1 MNYTELLIKREQE
14 MGRPVRVG
22 LAGAGQMGSGLAAQ
36 IGKIPGME
44 LVACADIDKNRAENA
59 LGLAGIEKIKHG
71 KEAIKSIEN
80 GQGGVVENAS
90 HLAELPIDVVFE
102 ATGVP
107 WVGAEVADACIE
119 AQKHILMLNVET
131 DVTIGMYLAKKAKD
145 KGIVYSVANG
155 DEPVA
160 CKELYDFSV
169 DLGFEIVCVGKGKN
183 NPLDQ
188 TANPESC
195 LEKAT
200 KKKMNPKMLASFEDG
215 SKTMIEM
222 TALANAIDLPPDKVG
237 MNGPVSEVKD
247 LNRILIPKEDGGVL
261 TDSGRVDYAFGPAPG
276 VFSIVKS
283 ENPTVIEEME
293 YLSMGEGPY
302 YTLYRPY
309 HLASIEAP
317 RSVGMAIINN
327 EPGLQPKTWI
337 AEVIGHAKKN
347 LKKGEK
353 IDGIGGFTT
362 YGVTYP
368 TTEST
373 NLVPLGLLEGATV
386 INEVSQGETVTYDSI
401 ELPENLINNLRK
413 LQEDT

>member
-1 MNYTELLIKREQE
+1 MNFTEELIKREKE
-14 MGRPVRVG
+14 LGRPVRVG

-44 LVACADIDKNRAENA
+44 LVACADIDLARAENA
-59 LGLAGIEKIKHG
+59 LRLAGIEKIGHNKD
-71 KEAIKSIEN
+71 ASTYIES
-80 GQGGVVENAS
+80 GQGGVVDNAKA
-90 HLAELPIDVVFE
+90 LAELPVDIVYE

-107 WVGAEVADACIE
+107 WVGAEVADACIDAE
-119 AQKHILMLNVET
+119 KHILMLNVET
-131 DVTIGMYLAKKAKD
+131 DVTIGKYLANKAND
-145 KGIVYSVANG
+145 NGVIYSVANG

-188 TANPESC
+188 TANPDTC

-222 TALANAIDLPPDKVG
+222 AALANAIGLPPDKVG
-237 MNGPVSEVKD
+237 MNGPISEVKD
-247 LNRILIPKEDGGVL
+247 LNKTLIPIEDGGVL
-261 TDSGRVDYAFGPAPG
+261 NGIGRVDYAFGPAPG

-283 ENPTVIEEME
+283 DNPTVIDEMA
-293 YLSMGEGPY
+293 YLSMGQGPY
-302 YTLYRPY
+302 YTFYRPY

-327 EPGLQPKTWI
+327 EPGLQPTTWI
-337 AEVIGHAKKN
+337 AEVIGHAKKD
-347 LKKGEK
+347 LSVGDK
-353 IDGIGGFTT
+353 IDGIGGYCS

-368 TTEST
+368 VEDSKEF
-373 NLVPLGLLEGATV
+373 VPLGLLEGAIVTKN
-386 INEVSQGETVTYDSI
+386 IKKGEPIAKTAVQ
-401 ELPENLINNLRK
+401 LPDNLINSLRK
-413 LQEDT
+413 LQGN

>member
-1 MNYTELLIKREQE
+1 MNYTEELIKREKE
-14 MGRPVRVG
+14 LGRPVRVG

-44 LVACADIDKNRAENA
+44 LVACADIDLARAENA
-59 LGLAGIEKIKHG
+59 LKLAGIDKIGHNSD
-71 KEAIKSIEN
+71 ASASIES
-80 GQGGVVENAS
+80 GQGGVVDNAKA
-90 HLAELPIDVVFE
+90 LAELPIDIVYE

-107 WVGAEVADACIE
+107 WVGAEVADACID
-119 AQKHILMLNVET
+119 ASKHILMLNVET
-131 DVTIGMYLAKKAKD
+131 DVTIGQYLANKANKN
-145 KGIVYSVANG
+145 GVIYSVANG

-188 TANPESC
+188 TANPDTC

-222 TALANAIDLPPDKVG
+222 AALANAIGLPPDRVG

-247 LNRILIPKEDGGVL
+247 LNKTLIPSEDGGVL
-261 TDSGRVDYAFGPAPG
+261 SGIGRVDYAFGPAPG

-283 ENPTVIEEME
+283 DNQTVIDEME
-293 YLSMGEGPY
+293 YLSMGAGPY
-302 YTLYRPY
+302 YTFYRPY

-317 RSVGMAIINN
+317 RSVGMAIINK
-327 EPGLQPKTWI
+327 EPGLQPTTWI
-337 AEVIGHAKKN
+337 AEVIGHAKKD
-347 LKKGEK
+347 LAKGAK
-353 IDGIGGFTT
+353 IDGIGGYAS

-368 TTEST
+368 VEQSKEF
-373 NLVPLGLLEGATV
+373 VPLGLLEGA
-386 INEVSQGETVTYDSI
+386 EVLEDIKAGDPISKSAVQ
-401 ELPENLINNLRK
+401 LPDNLINNLRT
-413 LQEDT
+413 LQGN

>member
-1 MNYTELLIKREQE
+1 MNYTEELIKREKE
-14 MGRPVRVG
+14 LGRPVRVG

-44 LVACADIDKNRAENA
+44 LVACADIDLARAENA
-59 LGLAGIEKIKHG
+59 LKLAGIDKIGHNSD
-71 KEAIKSIEN
+71 ASASIEN
-80 GQGGVVENAS
+80 GQGGVVDNAKA
-90 HLAELPIDVVFE
+90 LAELPIDIVYE

-107 WVGAEVADACIE
+107 WVGAEVADACID
-119 AQKHILMLNVET
+119 ASKHILMLNVET
-131 DVTIGMYLAKKAKD
+131 DVTIGQYLANKANKY
-145 KGIVYSVANG
+145 GVIYSVANG

-188 TANPESC
+188 TANPDTC

-222 TALANAIDLPPDKVG
+222 AALANAIGLPPDRVG

-247 LNRILIPKEDGGVL
+247 LNKTLIPSEDGGVL
-261 TDSGRVDYAFGPAPG
+261 SGIGRVDYAFGPAPG

-283 ENPTVIEEME
+283 DNQTVIDEME
-293 YLSMGEGPY
+293 YLSMGAGPY
-302 YTLYRPY
+302 YTFYRPY

-317 RSVGMAIINN
+317 RSVGMAIINK
-327 EPGLQPKTWI
+327 EPGLQPTTWI
-337 AEVIGHAKKN
+337 AEVIGHAKKD
-347 LKKGEK
+347 LAKGDK
-353 IDGIGGFTT
+353 IDGIGGYAS

-368 TTEST
+368 VEQSKEF
-373 NLVPLGLLEGATV
+373 VPLGLLESA
-386 INEVSQGETVTYDSI
+386 EVLEDIKAGDPISKSAVQ
-401 ELPENLINNLRK
+401 LPDNLINNLRT
-413 LQEDT
+413 LQGN

>member
-1 MNYTELLIKREQE
+1 MNYTEELIKREKE
-14 MGRPVRVG
+14 LGRPVRVG

-44 LVACADIDKNRAENA
+44 LVACADIDLARAENA
-59 LGLAGIEKIKHG
+59 LMLAGIDKIGHNSD
-71 KEAIKSIEN
+71 ASASIEN
-80 GQGGVVENAS
+80 GQGGVVDNAKA
-90 HLAELPIDVVFE
+90 LAELPIDIVYE

-107 WVGAEVADACIE
+107 WVGAEVADACID
-119 AQKHILMLNVET
+119 ASKHILMLNVET
-131 DVTIGMYLAKKAKD
+131 DVTIGQYLANKANKN
-145 KGIVYSVANG
+145 GVIYSVANG

-188 TANPESC
+188 TANPDTC

-222 TALANAIDLPPDKVG
+222 AALANAIGLPPDRVG

-247 LNRILIPKEDGGVL
+247 LNKTLIPSEDGGVL
-261 TDSGRVDYAFGPAPG
+261 SGIGRVDYAFGPAPG

-283 ENPTVIEEME
+283 DNQTVIDEME
-293 YLSMGEGPY
+293 YLSMGAGPY
-302 YTLYRPY
+302 YTFYRPY

-317 RSVGMAIINN
+317 RSVGMAIINK
-327 EPGLQPKTWI
+327 EPGLQPTTWI
-337 AEVIGHAKKN
+337 AEVIGHAKKD
-347 LKKGEK
+347 LVKGDK
-353 IDGIGGFTT
+353 IDGIGGYAS

-368 TTEST
+368 VEQSKEF
-373 NLVPLGLLEGATV
+373 VPLGLLEGA
-386 INEVSQGETVTYDSI
+386 EVLEDIKAGDPISKSAVQ
-401 ELPENLINNLRK
+401 LPDNLINNLRT
-413 LQEDT
+413 LQGN

>member
-1 MNYTELLIKREQE
+1 MNYTEELIKREKE
-14 MGRPVRVG
+14 LGRPVRVG

-44 LVACADIDKNRAENA
+44 LVACADIDLARAENA
-59 LGLAGIEKIKHG
+59 LKLAGIDKIGHNSD
-71 KEAIKSIEN
+71 ASASIEN
-80 GQGGVVENAS
+80 GQGGVVDNAKA
-90 HLAELPIDVVFE
+90 LAELSIDIVYE

-107 WVGAEVADACIE
+107 WVGAEVADACID
-119 AQKHILMLNVET
+119 ASKHILMLNVET
-131 DVTIGMYLAKKAKD
+131 DVTIGQYLANKANKN
-145 KGIVYSVANG
+145 GVIYSVANG

-188 TANPESC
+188 TANPDTC

-222 TALANAIDLPPDKVG
+222 AALANAIGLPPDRVG

-247 LNRILIPKEDGGVL
+247 LNKTLIPSEDGGVL
-261 TDSGRVDYAFGPAPG
+261 SGIGRVDYAFGPAPG

-283 ENPTVIEEME
+283 DNQTVIDEME
-293 YLSMGEGPY
+293 YLSMGAGPY
-302 YTLYRPY
+302 YTFYRPY

-317 RSVGMAIINN
+317 RSVGMAIINK
-327 EPGLQPKTWI
+327 EPGLQPTTWI
-337 AEVIGHAKKN
+337 AEVIGHAKKD
-347 LKKGEK
+347 LAKGDK
-353 IDGIGGFTT
+353 IDGIGGYAS

-368 TTEST
+368 VEQSKEF
-373 NLVPLGLLEGATV
+373 VPLGLLEGA
-386 INEVSQGETVTYDSI
+386 EVLEDIKAGDPISKSAVQ
-401 ELPENLINNLRK
+401 LPDNLINNLRT
-413 LQEDT
+413 LQGN

>member
-1 MNYTELLIKREQE
+1 MNYTEELVKREKE
-14 MGRPVRVG
+14 LGRPVRVG

-44 LVACADIDKNRAENA
+44 LVACADIDLARAENA
-59 LGLAGIEKIKHG
+59 LKLAGIDKIGHNSD
-71 KEAIKSIEN
+71 ASASIEN
-80 GQGGVVENAS
+80 GQGGVVDNAKA
-90 HLAELPIDVVFE
+90 LAELPIDIVYE

-107 WVGAEVADACIE
+107 WVGAEVADACID
-119 AQKHILMLNVET
+119 ANKHILMLNVET
-131 DVTIGMYLAKKAKD
+131 DVTIGQYLANKANKND
-145 KGIVYSVANG
+145 VIYSVANG

-188 TANPESC
+188 TANPDTC

-222 TALANAIDLPPDKVG
+222 AALANAIGLPPDRVG

-247 LNRILIPKEDGGVL
+247 LNKTLIPSEDGGVL
-261 TDSGRVDYAFGPAPG
+261 SGIGRVDYAFGPAPG

-283 ENPTVIEEME
+283 DNQTVIDEME
-293 YLSMGEGPY
+293 YLSMGAGPY
-302 YTLYRPY
+302 YTFYRPY

-317 RSVGMAIINN
+317 RSVGMAIINK
-327 EPGLQPKTWI
+327 EPGLQPTTWI
-337 AEVIGHAKKN
+337 AEVIGHAKKD
-347 LKKGEK
+347 LAKGDK
-353 IDGIGGFTT
+353 IDGIGGYAS

-368 TTEST
+368 VEQSKEF
-373 NLVPLGLLEGATV
+373 VPLGLLEGAEV
-386 INEVSQGETVTYDSI
+386 LEDINAGDPISKSAVQ
-401 ELPENLINNLRK
+401 LPDNLINNLRT
-413 LQEDT
+413 LQGN

>member
-1 MNYTELLIKREQE
+1 MNYTEELIKREKE
-14 MGRPVRVG
+14 LGRPVRVG

-44 LVACADIDKNRAENA
+44 LVACADIDLARAENA
-59 LGLAGIEKIKHG
+59 LKLAGIDKIGHNSD
-71 KEAIKSIEN
+71 ASASIEN
-80 GQGGVVENAS
+80 GQGGVIDNAKA
-90 HLAELPIDVVFE
+90 LAELPIDIVYE

-107 WVGAEVADACIE
+107 WVGAEVADACID
-119 AQKHILMLNVET
+119 ASKHILMLNVET
-131 DVTIGMYLAKKAKD
+131 DVTIGQYLANKANKN
-145 KGIVYSVANG
+145 GVIYSVANG

-188 TANPESC
+188 TANPDTC

-222 TALANAIDLPPDKVG
+222 AALANAIGLPPDRVG

-247 LNRILIPKEDGGVL
+247 LNKTLIPSEDGGVL
-261 TDSGRVDYAFGPAPG
+261 SGIGRVDYAFGPAPG

-283 ENPTVIEEME
+283 DNQTVIDEME
-293 YLSMGEGPY
+293 YLSMGAGPY
-302 YTLYRPY
+302 YTFYRPY

-317 RSVGMAIINN
+317 RSVGMAIINK
-327 EPGLQPKTWI
+327 EPGLQPTTWI
-337 AEVIGHAKKN
+337 AEVIGHAKKD
-347 LKKGEK
+347 LAKGDK
-353 IDGIGGFTT
+353 IDGIGGYAS

-368 TTEST
+368 VEQSKEF
-373 NLVPLGLLEGATV
+373 VPLGLLEGA
-386 INEVSQGETVTYDSI
+386 EVLEDIKAGDPISKSAVQ
-401 ELPENLINNLRK
+401 LPDNLINNLRT
-413 LQEDT
+413 LQGN

>member
-1 MNYTELLIKREQE
+1 MNYTEELIKREKE
-14 MGRPVRVG
+14 LGRPVRVG

-44 LVACADIDKNRAENA
+44 LVACADIDLARAENA
-59 LGLAGIEKIKHG
+59 LKLAGIDKIGHNSD
-71 KEAIKSIEN
+71 ASASIEN
-80 GQGGVVENAS
+80 GQGGVVDNAKA
-90 HLAELPIDVVFE
+90 LAELPIDIVYE

-107 WVGAEVADACIE
+107 WVGAEVADACID
-119 AQKHILMLNVET
+119 ANKHILMLNVET
-131 DVTIGMYLAKKAKD
+131 DVTIGQYLANKANKN
-145 KGIVYSVANG
+145 GVIYSVANG

-188 TANPESC
+188 TANPDTC

-222 TALANAIDLPPDKVG
+222 AALANAIGLPPDRVG

-247 LNRILIPKEDGGVL
+247 LNKTLIPSEDGGVL
-261 TDSGRVDYAFGPAPG
+261 SGIGRVDYAFGPAPG

-283 ENPTVIEEME
+283 DNQTVIDEME
-293 YLSMGEGPY
+293 YLSMGSGPY
-302 YTLYRPY
+302 YTFYRPY

-317 RSVGMAIINN
+317 RSVGMAIINK
-327 EPGLQPKTWI
+327 EPGLQPTTWI
-337 AEVIGHAKKN
+337 AEVIGHAKKD
-347 LKKGEK
+347 LAKGDK
-353 IDGIGGFTT
+353 IDGIGGYAS

-368 TTEST
+368 VEQSKEF
-373 NLVPLGLLEGATV
+373 VPLGLLEGA
-386 INEVSQGETVTYDSI
+386 EVLEDIKAGDPISKSAVQ
-401 ELPENLINNLRK
+401 LPDNLINNLRT
-413 LQEDT
+413 LQGN

>member
-1 MNYTELLIKREQE
+1 MNYTEELIKREKE
-14 MGRPVRVG
+14 LGRPVRVG

-44 LVACADIDKNRAENA
+44 LVACADIDLARAENA
-59 LGLAGIEKIKHG
+59 LKLAGIDKIGHNSD
-71 KEAIKSIEN
+71 ASASIEN
-80 GQGGVVENAS
+80 GQGGVVDNAKA
-90 HLAELPIDVVFE
+90 LAELPIDIVYE

-107 WVGAEVADACIE
+107 WVGAEVADACID
-119 AQKHILMLNVET
+119 ASKHILMLNVET
-131 DVTIGMYLAKKAKD
+131 DVTIGQYLANKANKN
-145 KGIVYSVANG
+145 GVIYSVANG

-188 TANPESC
+188 TANPDTC

-222 TALANAIDLPPDKVG
+222 AALANAIGLPPDRVG

-247 LNRILIPKEDGGVL
+247 LNKTLIPSEDGGVL
-261 TDSGRVDYAFGPAPG
+261 SGIGRVDYAFGPAPG

-283 ENPTVIEEME
+283 DNQTVIDEME
-293 YLSMGEGPY
+293 YLSMGAGPY
-302 YTLYRPY
+302 YTFYRPY

-317 RSVGMAIINN
+317 RSVGMAVINKD
-327 EPGLQPKTWI
+327 PGLQPTTWI
-337 AEVIGHAKKN
+337 AEVIGHAKKD
-347 LKKGEK
+347 LAKGDK
-353 IDGIGGFTT
+353 IDGIGGYAS

-368 TTEST
+368 VEQSKEF
-373 NLVPLGLLEGATV
+373 VPLGLLEGA
-386 INEVSQGETVTYDSI
+386 EVLEDIKAGDPISKSAVSI
-401 ELPENLINNLRK
+401 AR
-413 LQEDT
+413 

>member
-1 MNYTELLIKREQE
+1 MNYTEELIKREKE
-14 MGRPVRVG
+14 LGRPVRVG

-44 LVACADIDKNRAENA
+44 LVACADIDLARAENA
-59 LGLAGIEKIKHG
+59 LKLAGIDKIGHNSDASG
-71 KEAIKSIEN
+71 SIEN
-80 GQGGVVENAS
+80 GQGGVVDNAKA
-90 HLAELPIDVVFE
+90 LAELPIDIVYE

-107 WVGAEVADACIE
+107 WVGAEVADACID
-119 AQKHILMLNVET
+119 ASKHILMLNVET
-131 DVTIGMYLAKKAKD
+131 DVTIGQYLANKANKN
-145 KGIVYSVANG
+145 GVIYSVANG

-188 TANPESC
+188 TANPDTC

-222 TALANAIDLPPDKVG
+222 AALANAIGLPPDRVG

-247 LNRILIPKEDGGVL
+247 LNKTLIPSEDGGVL
-261 TDSGRVDYAFGPAPG
+261 SGIGRVDYAFGPAPG

-283 ENPTVIEEME
+283 DNQTVIDEME
-293 YLSMGEGPY
+293 YLSMGAGPY
-302 YTLYRPY
+302 YTFYRPY

-317 RSVGMAIINN
+317 RSVGMAIINK
-327 EPGLQPKTWI
+327 EPGLQPTTWI
-337 AEVIGHAKKN
+337 AEVIGHAKKD
-347 LKKGEK
+347 LAKGDK
-353 IDGIGGFTT
+353 IDGIGGYAS

-368 TTEST
+368 VEQSKEF
-373 NLVPLGLLEGATV
+373 VPLGLLEGA
-386 INEVSQGETVTYDSI
+386 EVLEDIKAGDPISKSAVQ
-401 ELPENLINNLRK
+401 LPDNLINNLRT
-413 LQEDT
+413 LQGN

>member
-1 MNYTELLIKREQE
+1 MNYTEELIKREKE
-14 MGRPVRVG
+14 LGRPVRVG

-44 LVACADIDKNRAENA
+44 LVACADIDLARAENA
-59 LGLAGIEKIKHG
+59 LKLAGIEKIGHNSD
-71 KEAIKSIEN
+71 ASASIEN
-80 GQGGVVENAS
+80 GQGGVVDNAKA
-90 HLAELPIDVVFE
+90 LAELPIDIVYE

-107 WVGAEVADACIE
+107 WVGAEVADACID
-119 AQKHILMLNVET
+119 ASKHILMLNVET
-131 DVTIGMYLAKKAKD
+131 DVTIGQYLANKANKN
-145 KGIVYSVANG
+145 GVIYSVANG

-188 TANPESC
+188 TANPDTC

-222 TALANAIDLPPDKVG
+222 AALANAIGLPPDRVG

-247 LNRILIPKEDGGVL
+247 LNKTLIPSEDGGVL
-261 TDSGRVDYAFGPAPG
+261 SGIGRVDYAFGPAPG

-283 ENPTVIEEME
+283 DNQTVIDEME
-293 YLSMGEGPY
+293 YLSMGAGPY
-302 YTLYRPY
+302 YTFYRPY

-317 RSVGMAIINN
+317 RSVGMAIINK
-327 EPGLQPKTWI
+327 EPGLQPTTWI
-337 AEVIGHAKKN
+337 AEVIGHAKKD
-347 LKKGEK
+347 LAKGDK
-353 IDGIGGFTT
+353 IDGIGGYAS

-368 TTEST
+368 VEQSKEF
-373 NLVPLGLLEGATV
+373 VPLGLLEGA
-386 INEVSQGETVTYDSI
+386 EVLEDIKAGDPISKSAVQ
-401 ELPENLINNLRK
+401 LPDNLINNLRT
-413 LQEDT
+413 LQGN

>member
-1 MNYTELLIKREQE
+1 MNYTEELIKREKE
-14 MGRPVRVG
+14 LGRPVRVG

-44 LVACADIDKNRAENA
+44 LVACADIDLARAENA
-59 LGLAGIEKIKHG
+59 LKLAGINKIGHNSD
-71 KEAIKSIEN
+71 ASASIEN
-80 GQGGVVENAS
+80 GQGGVVDNAKA
-90 HLAELPIDVVFE
+90 LAELPIDIVYE

-107 WVGAEVADACIE
+107 WVGAEVADACID
-119 AQKHILMLNVET
+119 ASKHILMLNVET
-131 DVTIGMYLAKKAKD
+131 DVTIGKYLANKANKN
-145 KGIVYSVANG
+145 GVIYSVANG

-188 TANPESC
+188 TANPDTC

-222 TALANAIDLPPDKVG
+222 AALANAIGLPPDRVG

-247 LNRILIPKEDGGVL
+247 LNKTLIPSEDGGVL
-261 TDSGRVDYAFGPAPG
+261 SGIGRVDYAFGPAPG

-283 ENPTVIEEME
+283 DNQTVIDEME
-293 YLSMGEGPY
+293 YLSMGSGPY
-302 YTLYRPY
+302 YTFYRPY

-317 RSVGMAIINN
+317 RSVGMAIINK
-327 EPGLQPKTWI
+327 EPGLQPTTWI
-337 AEVIGHAKKN
+337 AEVIGHAKKD
-347 LKKGEK
+347 LVKGDK
-353 IDGIGGFTT
+353 IDGIGGYAS

-368 TTEST
+368 VEQSKEF
-373 NLVPLGLLEGATV
+373 VPLGLLEGA
-386 INEVSQGETVTYDSI
+386 EVLEDIKAGDPISKSAVQ
-401 ELPENLINNLRK
+401 LPDNLINNLRT
-413 LQEDT
+413 LQGN

>member
-1 MNYTELLIKREQE
+1 MNYTEELIKREKE
-14 MGRPVRVG
+14 LGRPVRVG

-44 LVACADIDKNRAENA
+44 LVACADIDLARAENA
-59 LGLAGIEKIKHG
+59 LKLAGIDKIGHNS
-71 KEAIKSIEN
+71 EASYSIEN
-80 GQGGVVENAS
+80 GQGGVVDNAKA
-90 HLAELPIDVVFE
+90 LAELPVDIVFE

-107 WVGAEVADACIE
+107 WVGAEVADACID
-119 AQKHILMLNVET
+119 ASKHILMLNVET
-131 DVTIGMYLAKKAKD
+131 DVTIGQYLANKANKN
-145 KGIVYSVANG
+145 GVIYSVANG

-188 TANPESC
+188 TANPDTC

-222 TALANAIDLPPDKVG
+222 AALANAIGLPPDRVG

-247 LNRILIPKEDGGVL
+247 LNKTLIPSEDGGVL
-261 TDSGRVDYAFGPAPG
+261 SGIGRVDYAFGPAPG

-283 ENPTVIEEME
+283 DNQTVIDEME
-293 YLSMGEGPY
+293 YLSMGSGPY
-302 YTLYRPY
+302 YTFYRPY

-317 RSVGMAIINN
+317 RSVGMAIINK
-327 EPGLQPKTWI
+327 EPGLQPTTWI
-337 AEVIGHAKKN
+337 AEVIGHAKKD
-347 LKKGEK
+347 LVKGDK
-353 IDGIGGFTT
+353 IDGIGGYAS

-368 TTEST
+368 VEQTKEF
-373 NLVPLGLLEGATV
+373 VPLGLLEGA
-386 INEVSQGETVTYDSI
+386 EVLEDIKAGDPISKSAVQ
-401 ELPENLINNLRK
+401 LPDNLINNLRT
-413 LQEDT
+413 LQGN

>member
-1 MNYTELLIKREQE
+1 MNYTEELIKREKE
-14 MGRPVRVG
+14 LGRPVRVG

-44 LVACADIDKNRAENA
+44 LVACADIDLARAENA
-59 LGLAGIEKIKHG
+59 LKLAGIDKIGHNSD
-71 KEAIKSIEN
+71 ASASIEN
-80 GQGGVVENAS
+80 GQGGVVDNAKA
-90 HLAELPIDVVFE
+90 LAELPIDIVYE

-107 WVGAEVADACIE
+107 WVGAEVADACID
-119 AQKHILMLNVET
+119 ASKHILMLNVET
-131 DVTIGMYLAKKAKD
+131 DVTIGQYLANKANKN
-145 KGIVYSVANG
+145 GVIYSVANG

-188 TANPESC
+188 TANPDTC

-222 TALANAIDLPPDKVG
+222 AALANAIGLPPDRVG

-247 LNRILIPKEDGGVL
+247 LNKTLIPSEDGGVL
-261 TDSGRVDYAFGPAPG
+261 SGIGRVDYAFGPAPG

-283 ENPTVIEEME
+283 DNQTVIDEME
-293 YLSMGEGPY
+293 YLSMGSGPY
-302 YTLYRPY
+302 YTFYRPY

-317 RSVGMAIINN
+317 RSVGMAIINK
-327 EPGLQPKTWI
+327 EPGLQPTTWI
-337 AEVIGHAKKN
+337 AEVIGHAKKD
-347 LKKGEK
+347 LAKGDK
-353 IDGIGGFTT
+353 IDGIGGYAS

-368 TTEST
+368 VEQSKEF
-373 NLVPLGLLEGATV
+373 VPLGLLEGA
-386 INEVSQGETVTYDSI
+386 EVLEDIKAGDPISKSAVQ
-401 ELPENLINNLRK
+401 LPDNLINNLRT
-413 LQEDT
+413 LQGN

>member
-1 MNYTELLIKREQE
+1 MNYTEELIKREKE
-14 MGRPVRVG
+14 LGRPVRVG

-44 LVACADIDKNRAENA
+44 LVACADIDLARAENA
-59 LGLAGIEKIKHG
+59 LKLAGIDKIGHNSD
-71 KEAIKSIEN
+71 ASASIEN
-80 GQGGVVENAS
+80 GQGGVVDNAKA
-90 HLAELPIDVVFE
+90 LAELPIDIVYE

-107 WVGAEVADACIE
+107 WVGAEVADACID
-119 AQKHILMLNVET
+119 ASKHILMLNVET
-131 DVTIGMYLAKKAKD
+131 DVTIGQYLANKANKN
-145 KGIVYSVANG
+145 GVIYSVANG

-188 TANPESC
+188 TANPDTC

-222 TALANAIDLPPDKVG
+222 AALANAIGLPPDRVG

-247 LNRILIPKEDGGVL
+247 LNKTLIPSEDGGVL
-261 TDSGRVDYAFGPAPG
+261 SGIGRVDYAFGPAPG

-283 ENPTVIEEME
+283 DNQTVIDEME
-293 YLSMGEGPY
+293 YLSMGAGPY
-302 YTLYRPY
+302 YTFYRPY

-317 RSVGMAIINN
+317 RSVGMAIINK
-327 EPGLQPKTWI
+327 EPGLQPTTWI
-337 AEVIGHAKKN
+337 AEVIGHAKKD
-347 LKKGEK
+347 LSKGDK
-353 IDGIGGFTT
+353 IDGIGGYAS

-368 TTEST
+368 VEQSKEF
-373 NLVPLGLLEGATV
+373 VPLGLLEGA
-386 INEVSQGETVTYDSI
+386 EVLEDIKAGDPISKSAVQ
-401 ELPENLINNLRK
+401 LPDNLINNLRT
-413 LQEDT
+413 LQGN

>member
-1 MNYTELLIKREQE
+1 MNFTEELIKREKE
-14 MGRPVRVG
+14 LGRPVRVG

-44 LVACADIDKNRAENA
+44 LVACADIDLARAENA
-59 LGLAGIEKIKHG
+59 LKLAGIEKIRHNS
-71 KEAIKSIEN
+71 EAISSIEN
-80 GQGGVVENAS
+80 GFGGVVNNAKA
-90 HLAELPIDVVFE
+90 LADLPIDIVFE

-107 WVGAEVADACIE
+107 WVGAEVANACID
-119 AQKHILMLNVET
+119 AKKHILMLNVET
-131 DVTIGMYLAKKAKD
+131 DVTIGRYLANKANAN
-145 KGIVYSVANG
+145 GVIYSVANG

-188 TANPESC
+188 TANPDTC

-222 TALANAIDLPPDKVG
+222 AALANAIGLPPDKIG
-237 MNGPVSEVKD
+237 MNGPISEVKD
-247 LNRILIPKEDGGVL
+247 LNKTLIPIEDGGVL
-261 TDSGRVDYAFGPAPG
+261 SAIGRVDYAFGPAPG

-283 ENPTVIEEME
+283 DNPTVIDEMA
-293 YLSMGEGPY
+293 YLSMGSGPY
-302 YTLYRPY
+302 YTFYRPY

-327 EPGLQPKTWI
+327 EPGLQPVTWI
-337 AEVIGHAKKN
+337 AEVIGHAKKE
-347 LKKGEK
+347 LSVGDK
-353 IDGIGGFTT
+353 IDGIGGYCS

-368 TTEST
+368 AEQSKEF
-373 NLVPLGLLEGATV
+373 VPLGLLEGAIVTQE
-386 INEVSQGETVTYDSI
+386 IKKGEPISKNSVQ
-401 ELPENLINNLRK
+401 LPDNLINNLRK
-413 LQEDT
+413 LQGN

>member
-1 MNYTELLIKREQE
+1 MNYTEELIKREKE
-14 MGRPVRVG
+14 LGRPVRVG

-44 LVACADIDKNRAENA
+44 LVACADIDLARAENA
-59 LGLAGIEKIKHG
+59 LKLAGIDKIGHNS
-71 KEAIKSIEN
+71 EASYSIEN
-80 GQGGVVENAS
+80 GQGGVVDNAKA
-90 HLAELPIDVVFE
+90 LAELPVDIVFE

-107 WVGAEVADACIE
+107 WVGAEVADSCID
-119 AQKHILMLNVET
+119 ASKHILMLNVET
-131 DVTIGMYLAKKAKD
+131 DVTIGQYLANKANKN
-145 KGIVYSVANG
+145 GVIYSVANG

-188 TANPESC
+188 TANPDTC

-222 TALANAIDLPPDKVG
+222 AALANAIGLPPDRVG

-247 LNRILIPKEDGGVL
+247 LNKTLIPSEDGGVL
-261 TDSGRVDYAFGPAPG
+261 SGIGRVDYAFGPAPG

-283 ENPTVIEEME
+283 DNQTVIDEME
-293 YLSMGEGPY
+293 YLSMGSGPY
-302 YTLYRPY
+302 YTFYRPY

-317 RSVGMAIINN
+317 RSVGMAIINK
-327 EPGLQPKTWI
+327 EPGLQPTTWI
-337 AEVIGHAKKN
+337 AEVIGHAKKD
-347 LKKGEK
+347 LVKGDK
-353 IDGIGGFTT
+353 IDGIGGYAS

-368 TTEST
+368 VEQTKEF
-373 NLVPLGLLEGATV
+373 VPLGLLEGA
-386 INEVSQGETVTYDSI
+386 EVLEDIKAGDPISKSAVQ
-401 ELPENLINNLRK
+401 LPDNLINNLRT
-413 LQEDT
+413 LQGN

>member
-1 MNYTELLIKREQE
+1 MNYTEELIKREKE
-14 MGRPVRVG
+14 LGRPVRVG

-44 LVACADIDKNRAENA
+44 LVACADIDLARAENA
-59 LGLAGIEKIKHG
+59 LKLAGIDKIGHNSD
-71 KEAIKSIEN
+71 ASASIEN
-80 GQGGVVENAS
+80 GQGGVVDNAKA
-90 HLAELPIDVVFE
+90 LAELPIDIVYE

-107 WVGAEVADACIE
+107 WVGAEVADACID
-119 AQKHILMLNVET
+119 ANKNILMLNVET
-131 DVTIGMYLAKKAKD
+131 DVTIGQYLANKANKN
-145 KGIVYSVANG
+145 GVIYSVANG

-188 TANPESC
+188 TANPDTC

-222 TALANAIDLPPDKVG
+222 AALANAIGLPPDRVG

-247 LNRILIPKEDGGVL
+247 LNKTLIPSEDGGVL
-261 TDSGRVDYAFGPAPG
+261 SGIGRVDYAFGPAPG

-283 ENPTVIEEME
+283 DNQTVIDEME
-293 YLSMGEGPY
+293 YLSMGAGPY
-302 YTLYRPY
+302 YTFYRPY

-317 RSVGMAIINN
+317 RSVGMAIINK
-327 EPGLQPKTWI
+327 EPGLQPTTWI
-337 AEVIGHAKKN
+337 AEVIGHAKKD
-347 LKKGEK
+347 LAKGDK
-353 IDGIGGFTT
+353 IDGIGGYAS

-368 TTEST
+368 VEQSKEF
-373 NLVPLGLLEGATV
+373 VPLGLLEGA
-386 INEVSQGETVTYDSI
+386 EVLEDIKAGDPISKSAVQ
-401 ELPENLINNLRK
+401 LPDNLINNLRT
-413 LQEDT
+413 LQGN

>member
-1 MNYTELLIKREQE
+1 MNYTEELIRREKE
-14 MGRPVRVG
+14 LGRPVRVG

-44 LVACADIDKNRAENA
+44 LVACADIDLARAENA
-59 LGLAGIEKIKHG
+59 LKLAGIDKIGHNSD
-71 KEAIKSIEN
+71 ASASIEN
-80 GQGGVVENAS
+80 GQGGVVDNAKA
-90 HLAELPIDVVFE
+90 LAELPIDIVYE

-107 WVGAEVADACIE
+107 WVGAEVADACID
-119 AQKHILMLNVET
+119 ASKHILMLNVET
-131 DVTIGMYLAKKAKD
+131 DVTIGQYLANKANKN
-145 KGIVYSVANG
+145 GVIYSVANG

-188 TANPESC
+188 TANPDTC

-222 TALANAIDLPPDKVG
+222 AALANAIGLPPDRVG

-247 LNRILIPKEDGGVL
+247 LNKTLIPSEDGGVL
-261 TDSGRVDYAFGPAPG
+261 SGIGRVDYAFGPAPG

-283 ENPTVIEEME
+283 DNQTVIDEME
-293 YLSMGEGPY
+293 YLSMGAGPY
-302 YTLYRPY
+302 YTFYRPY

-317 RSVGMAIINN
+317 RSVGMAIINK
-327 EPGLQPKTWI
+327 EPGLQPTTWI
-337 AEVIGHAKKN
+337 AEVIGHAKKD
-347 LKKGEK
+347 LAKGDK
-353 IDGIGGFTT
+353 IDGIGGYKS

-368 TTEST
+368 VEQSKEF
-373 NLVPLGLLEGATV
+373 VPLGLLEGA
-386 INEVSQGETVTYDSI
+386 EVLEDIKAGDPISKSAVQ
-401 ELPENLINNLRK
+401 LPDNLINNLRT
-413 LQEDT
+413 LQGN

>member
-1 MNYTELLIKREQE
+1 MNYTEELVKREKE
-14 MGRPVRVG
+14 LGRPVRVG

-44 LVACADIDKNRAENA
+44 LVACADIDLARAENA
-59 LGLAGIEKIKHG
+59 LKLAGIDKIGHNSD
-71 KEAIKSIEN
+71 ASASIEN
-80 GQGGVVENAS
+80 GQGGVVDNAKA
-90 HLAELPIDVVFE
+90 LAELPIDIVYE

-107 WVGAEVADACIE
+107 WVGAEVADACID
-119 AQKHILMLNVET
+119 ANKHILMLNVET
-131 DVTIGMYLAKKAKD
+131 DVTIGQYLANKANKND
-145 KGIVYSVANG
+145 VIYSVANG

-188 TANPESC
+188 TANPDTC

-222 TALANAIDLPPDKVG
+222 AALANAIGLPPDRVG

-247 LNRILIPKEDGGVL
+247 LNKTLIPSEDGGVL
-261 TDSGRVDYAFGPAPG
+261 SGIGRVDYAFGPAPG

-283 ENPTVIEEME
+283 DNQTVIDEME
-293 YLSMGEGPY
+293 YLSMGAGPY
-302 YTLYRPY
+302 YTFYRPY

-317 RSVGMAIINN
+317 RSVGMAIINK
-327 EPGLQPKTWI
+327 EPGLQPTTWI
-337 AEVIGHAKKN
+337 AEVIGHAKKD
-347 LKKGEK
+347 LAKGDK
-353 IDGIGGFTT
+353 IDGIGGYAS

-368 TTEST
+368 VEQSKEF
-373 NLVPLGLLEGATV
+373 VPLGLLESAEV
-386 INEVSQGETVTYDSI
+386 LEDINAGDPISKSAVQ
-401 ELPENLINNLRK
+401 LPDNLINNLRT
-413 LQEDT
+413 LQGN

>member
-1 MNYTELLIKREQE
+1 MNYTEELIKREKE
-14 MGRPVRVG
+14 LGRPVRVG

-44 LVACADIDKNRAENA
+44 LVACADIDLARAENA
-59 LGLAGIEKIKHG
+59 LMLAGIDKIGHNSD
-71 KEAIKSIEN
+71 ASASIEN
-80 GQGGVVENAS
+80 GQGGVVDNAKA
-90 HLAELPIDVVFE
+90 LAELPIDIVYE

-107 WVGAEVADACIE
+107 WVGAEVADACID
-119 AQKHILMLNVET
+119 ASKHILMLNVET
-131 DVTIGMYLAKKAKD
+131 DVTIGQYLANKANKN
-145 KGIVYSVANG
+145 GVIYSVANG

-188 TANPESC
+188 TANPDTC

-222 TALANAIDLPPDKVG
+222 AALANAIGLPPDRVG

-247 LNRILIPKEDGGVL
+247 LNKTLIPSEDGGVL
-261 TDSGRVDYAFGPAPG
+261 SGIGRVDYAFGPAPG

-283 ENPTVIEEME
+283 DNQTVIDEME
-293 YLSMGEGPY
+293 YLSMGAGPY
-302 YTLYRPY
+302 YTFYRPY

-317 RSVGMAIINN
+317 RSVGMAIINK
-327 EPGLQPKTWI
+327 EPGLQPTTWI
-337 AEVIGHAKKN
+337 AEVIGHAKKD
-347 LKKGEK
+347 LAKGAK
-353 IDGIGGFTT
+353 IDGIGGYAS

-368 TTEST
+368 VEQSKDF
-373 NLVPLGLLEGATV
+373 VPLGLLEGA
-386 INEVSQGETVTYDSI
+386 EVLEDIKAGDPISKSAVQ
-401 ELPENLINNLRK
+401 LPDNLINNLRT
-413 LQEDT
+413 LQGN

>member
-1 MNYTELLIKREQE
+1 MNYTEELIKREKE
-14 MGRPVRVG
+14 LGRPVRVG

-44 LVACADIDKNRAENA
+44 LVACADIDLARAENA
-59 LGLAGIEKIKHG
+59 LKLAGIDKIGHNS
-71 KEAIKSIEN
+71 EASYSIEN
-80 GQGGVVENAS
+80 GQGGVVDNAKA
-90 HLAELPIDVVFE
+90 LAELPIDIVYE

-107 WVGAEVADACIE
+107 WVGAEVADACID
-119 AQKHILMLNVET
+119 ASKHILMLNVET
-131 DVTIGMYLAKKAKD
+131 DVTIGQYLANKANKN
-145 KGIVYSVANG
+145 GVIYSVANG

-160 CKELYDFSV
+160 CKELFDFSV

-188 TANPESC
+188 TANPDTC

-222 TALANAIDLPPDKVG
+222 AALANAIGLPPDRVG

-247 LNRILIPKEDGGVL
+247 LNKTLIPSEDGGVL
-261 TDSGRVDYAFGPAPG
+261 SGIGRVDYAFGPAPG

-283 ENPTVIEEME
+283 DNQTVIDEMD
-293 YLSMGEGPY
+293 YLSMGSGPY
-302 YTLYRPY
+302 YTFYRPY

-317 RSVGMAIINN
+317 RSVGMAIINK
-327 EPGLQPKTWI
+327 EPGLQPTTWI
-337 AEVIGHAKKN
+337 AEVIGHAKKD
-347 LKKGEK
+347 LVKGDK
-353 IDGIGGFTT
+353 IDGIGGYAS

-368 TTEST
+368 VEQSIEF
-373 NLVPLGLLEGATV
+373 VPLGLLEGA
-386 INEVSQGETVTYDSI
+386 EVLEDIKAGDPISKSAVH
-401 ELPENLINNLRK
+401 LPDNLINNLRT
-413 LQEDT
+413 LQGN

>member
-1 MNYTELLIKREQE
+1 MNYTEELIKREKE
-14 MGRPVRVG
+14 LGRPVRVG

-44 LVACADIDKNRAENA
+44 LVACADIDLARAENA
-59 LGLAGIEKIKHG
+59 LKLAGIDKIGHNSD
-71 KEAIKSIEN
+71 ASASIEN
-80 GQGGVVENAS
+80 GQGGVVDNAKA
-90 HLAELPIDVVFE
+90 LAELPIDIVYE

-107 WVGAEVADACIE
+107 WVGAEVADACID
-119 AQKHILMLNVET
+119 ASKHILMLNVET
-131 DVTIGMYLAKKAKD
+131 DVTIGQYLANKANKN
-145 KGIVYSVANG
+145 GVIYSVANG

-188 TANPESC
+188 TANPDTC

-222 TALANAIDLPPDKVG
+222 AALANAIGLPPDRVG

-247 LNRILIPKEDGGVL
+247 LNKTLIPSEDGGVL
-261 TDSGRVDYAFGPAPG
+261 SGIGRVDYAFGPAPG

-283 ENPTVIEEME
+283 DNKTVIDEME
-293 YLSMGEGPY
+293 YLSMGAGPY
-302 YTLYRPY
+302 YTFYRPY

-317 RSVGMAIINN
+317 RSVGMAIINK
-327 EPGLQPKTWI
+327 EPGLQPTTWI
-337 AEVIGHAKKN
+337 AEVIGHAKKD
-347 LKKGEK
+347 LAKGDK
-353 IDGIGGFTT
+353 IDGIGGYAS

-368 TTEST
+368 VEQSKEF
-373 NLVPLGLLEGATV
+373 VPLGLLEGA
-386 INEVSQGETVTYDSI
+386 EVLEDIKAGDPISKSAVQ
-401 ELPENLINNLRK
+401 LPDNLINNLRT
-413 LQEDT
+413 LQGN

>member
-1 MNYTELLIKREQE
+1 MNYTEELIKREKE
-14 MGRPVRVG
+14 LGRPVRVG

-44 LVACADIDKNRAENA
+44 LVACADIDLARAENA
-59 LGLAGIEKIKHG
+59 LKLAGIDKIGHNSD
-71 KEAIKSIEN
+71 ASASIES
-80 GQGGVVENAS
+80 GQGGVVDNAKA
-90 HLAELPIDVVFE
+90 LAELPIDIVYE

-107 WVGAEVADACIE
+107 WVGAEVADACID
-119 AQKHILMLNVET
+119 ASKHILMLNVET
-131 DVTIGMYLAKKAKD
+131 DVTIGQYLANKANKN
-145 KGIVYSVANG
+145 GVIYSVANG

-188 TANPESC
+188 TANPDTC

-222 TALANAIDLPPDKVG
+222 AALANAIGLPPDRVG

-247 LNRILIPKEDGGVL
+247 LNKTLIPSEDGGVL
-261 TDSGRVDYAFGPAPG
+261 SGIGRVDYAFGPAPG

-283 ENPTVIEEME
+283 DNQTVIDEME
-293 YLSMGEGPY
+293 YLSMGAGPY
-302 YTLYRPY
+302 YTFYRPY

-317 RSVGMAIINN
+317 RSVGMAIINK
-327 EPGLQPKTWI
+327 EPGLQPTTWI
-337 AEVIGHAKKN
+337 AEVIGHAKKD
-347 LKKGEK
+347 LAKGDK
-353 IDGIGGFTT
+353 IDGIGGYAS

-368 TTEST
+368 VEQSKEF
-373 NLVPLGLLEGATV
+373 VPLGLLEGA
-386 INEVSQGETVTYDSI
+386 EVLEDIKAGDPISKSAVQ
-401 ELPENLINNLRK
+401 LPDNLINNLRT
-413 LQEDT
+413 LQGN

>member
-1 MNYTELLIKREQE
+1 MNFTEELIKREKE
-14 MGRPVRVG
+14 LGRPVRVG

-44 LVACADIDKNRAENA
+44 LVACADIDLARAENA
-59 LGLAGIEKIKHG
+59 LRLAGIEKIGHNKD
-71 KEAIKSIEN
+71 ATSYIEN
-80 GQGGVVENAS
+80 GQGGVVDNAKA
-90 HLAELPIDVVFE
+90 LAELPVDIVYE

-107 WVGAEVADACIE
+107 WVGAEVADACID
-119 AQKHILMLNVET
+119 AKKHILMLNVET
-131 DVTIGMYLAKKAKD
+131 DVTIGKYLANKANAN
-145 KGIVYSVANG
+145 GVIYSVANG

-188 TANPESC
+188 TANPDTC

-222 TALANAIDLPPDKVG
+222 AALANAIGLPPDKVG

-247 LNRILIPKEDGGVL
+247 LNKTLIPIEDGGVL
-261 TDSGRVDYAFGPAPG
+261 NGIGRVDYAFGPAPG

-283 ENPTVIEEME
+283 DNPTVIDEMA
-293 YLSMGEGPY
+293 YLSMGPGPY
-302 YTLYRPY
+302 YTFYRPY

-327 EPGLQPKTWI
+327 EPGLQPTTWI
-337 AEVIGHAKKN
+337 AEVIGHAKKD
-347 LKKGEK
+347 LSVGDK
-353 IDGIGGFTT
+353 IDGIGGYCS

-368 TTEST
+368 VEDSKEFA
-373 NLVPLGLLEGATV
+373 PLGLLEGAIVTKN
-386 INEVSQGETVTYDSI
+386 IKKGEPIAKTAVQ
-401 ELPENLINNLRK
+401 LPDNLINSLRK
-413 LQEDT
+413 LQGN

>member
-1 MNYTELLIKREQE
+1 MNYTEELIKREKE
-14 MGRPVRVG
+14 LGRPVRVG

-44 LVACADIDKNRAENA
+44 LVACADIDLARAENA
-59 LGLAGIEKIKHG
+59 LKLAGIDKIGHNSD
-71 KEAIKSIEN
+71 ASASIEN
-80 GQGGVVENAS
+80 GQGGVVDNAKA
-90 HLAELPIDVVFE
+90 LAELPIDIVYE

-107 WVGAEVADACIE
+107 WVGAEVADACID
-119 AQKHILMLNVET
+119 ANKHILMLNVET
-131 DVTIGMYLAKKAKD
+131 DVTIGKYLANKANQN
-145 KGIVYSVANG
+145 GVIYSVANG

-188 TANPESC
+188 TANPDTC

-222 TALANAIDLPPDKVG
+222 AALANAIGLPPDRVG

-247 LNRILIPKEDGGVL
+247 LNKTLIPSEDGGVL
-261 TDSGRVDYAFGPAPG
+261 SGVGRVDYAFGPAPG
-276 VFSIVKS
+276 VFSVVKS
-283 ENPTVIEEME
+283 DNQTVIDEME
-293 YLSMGEGPY
+293 YLSMGAGPY
-302 YTLYRPY
+302 YTFYRPY

-317 RSVGMAIINN
+317 RSVGMAIINK
-327 EPGLQPKTWI
+327 EPGLQPTTWI
-337 AEVIGHAKKN
+337 AEVIGHAKKD
-347 LKKGEK
+347 LVKGDK
-353 IDGIGGFTT
+353 IDGIGGYAS

-368 TTEST
+368 VEQSKEF
-373 NLVPLGLLEGATV
+373 VPLGLLEGA
-386 INEVSQGETVTYDSI
+386 EVLEDIKAGDPISKSAVQ
-401 ELPENLINNLRK
+401 LPDNLINNLRT
-413 LQEDT
+413 LQGN

>member
-1 MNYTELLIKREQE
+1 MNYTEELIKREKE
-14 MGRPVRVG
+14 LGRPVRVG

-44 LVACADIDKNRAENA
+44 LVACADIDLARAENA
-59 LGLAGIEKIKHG
+59 LKLAGIDKIGHNS
-71 KEAIKSIEN
+71 EASYSIEN
-80 GQGGVVENAS
+80 GQGGVVDNAKA
-90 HLAELPIDVVFE
+90 LAELPVDIVFE

-107 WVGAEVADACIE
+107 WVGAEVADACID
-119 AQKHILMLNVET
+119 ASKHILMLNVET
-131 DVTIGMYLAKKAKD
+131 DVTIGQYLANKANKN
-145 KGIVYSVANG
+145 GVIYSVANG

-160 CKELYDFSV
+160 CKELFDFSV

-188 TANPESC
+188 TANPDTC

-222 TALANAIDLPPDKVG
+222 AALANAIGLPPDRVG

-247 LNRILIPKEDGGVL
+247 LNKTLIPSEDGGVL
-261 TDSGRVDYAFGPAPG
+261 SGIGRVDYAFGPAPG

-283 ENPTVIEEME
+283 DNQTVIDEME
-293 YLSMGEGPY
+293 YLSMGAGPY
-302 YTLYRPY
+302 YTFYRPY

-317 RSVGMAIINN
+317 RSVGMAIINK
-327 EPGLQPKTWI
+327 EPGLQPTTWI
-337 AEVIGHAKKN
+337 AEVIGHAKKD
-347 LKKGEK
+347 LVKGDK
-353 IDGIGGFTT
+353 IDGIGGYAS

-368 TTEST
+368 VEQSKEF
-373 NLVPLGLLEGATV
+373 VPLGLLEGA
-386 INEVSQGETVTYDSI
+386 EVLEDIKAGDPISKSAVQ
-401 ELPENLINNLRK
+401 LPDNLINNLRT
-413 LQEDT
+413 LQGN

>member
-1 MNYTELLIKREQE
+1 MNFTEELIKREKE
-14 MGRPVRVG
+14 LGRPVRVG

-44 LVACADIDKNRAENA
+44 LVACADIDLARAENA
-59 LGLAGIEKIKHG
+59 LRLAGIEKIGHNKD
-71 KEAIKSIEN
+71 ATSYIEN
-80 GQGGVVENAS
+80 GQGGVVDNAKA
-90 HLAELPIDVVFE
+90 LAELPVDIVYE

-107 WVGAEVADACIE
+107 WVGAEVADACID
-119 AQKHILMLNVET
+119 AKKHILMLNVET
-131 DVTIGMYLAKKAKD
+131 DVTIGKYLANKANAN
-145 KGIVYSVANG
+145 GVIYSVANG

-188 TANPESC
+188 TANPDTC

-222 TALANAIDLPPDKVG
+222 AALANAIGLPPDKVG
-237 MNGPVSEVKD
+237 MNGPISEVKD
-247 LNRILIPKEDGGVL
+247 LNKTLIPIEDGGVL
-261 TDSGRVDYAFGPAPG
+261 NGVGRVDYAFGPAPG

-283 ENPTVIEEME
+283 DNPTVIDEMA
-293 YLSMGEGPY
+293 YLSMGQGPY
-302 YTLYRPY
+302 YTFYRPY

-327 EPGLQPKTWI
+327 EPGLQPTTWI
-337 AEVIGHAKKN
+337 AEVIGHAKKD
-347 LKKGEK
+347 LSVGDK
-353 IDGIGGFTT
+353 IDGIGGYCS

-368 TTEST
+368 VEDSKEF
-373 NLVPLGLLEGATV
+373 VPLGLLEGAIVTKN
-386 INEVSQGETVTYDSI
+386 IKKGEPIAKTAVQ
-401 ELPENLINNLRK
+401 LPDNLINSLRK
-413 LQEDT
+413 LQGN

>member
-1 MNYTELLIKREQE
+1 MNYTEELIKREKE
-14 MGRPVRVG
+14 LGRPVRVG

-44 LVACADIDKNRAENA
+44 LVACADIDLARAENA
-59 LGLAGIEKIKHG
+59 LKLAGIDKIGHNSD
-71 KEAIKSIEN
+71 ASASIEN
-80 GQGGVVENAS
+80 GQGGVVDNAKA
-90 HLAELPIDVVFE
+90 LAELPIDIVYE

-107 WVGAEVADACIE
+107 WVGAEVADACID
-119 AQKHILMLNVET
+119 ASKHILMLNVET
-131 DVTIGMYLAKKAKD
+131 DVTIGQYLANKANKN
-145 KGIVYSVANG
+145 GVIYSVANG

-188 TANPESC
+188 TANPDTC

-222 TALANAIDLPPDKVG
+222 AALANAIGLPPDRVG

-247 LNRILIPKEDGGVL
+247 LNKTLIPSEDGGVL
-261 TDSGRVDYAFGPAPG
+261 SGIGRVDYAFGPAPG

-283 ENPTVIEEME
+283 DNQTVIDEME
-293 YLSMGEGPY
+293 YLSMGAGPY
-302 YTLYRPY
+302 YTFYRPY

-317 RSVGMAIINN
+317 RSVGMAIINK
-327 EPGLQPKTWI
+327 EPGLQPTTWI
-337 AEVIGHAKKN
+337 AEVIGHAKKD
-347 LKKGEK
+347 LAKGDK
-353 IDGIGGFTT
+353 IDGIGGYAS

-368 TTEST
+368 VEQSKDF
-373 NLVPLGLLEGATV
+373 VPLGLLEGA
-386 INEVSQGETVTYDSI
+386 EVLEDIKAGDPISKSAVQ
-401 ELPENLINNLRK
+401 LPDNLINNLRT
-413 LQEDT
+413 LQGN

>member
-1 MNYTELLIKREQE
+1 MNFTEELIKREKE
-14 MGRPVRVG
+14 LGRPVRVG

-44 LVACADIDKNRAENA
+44 LVACADIDLARAENA
-59 LGLAGIEKIKHG
+59 LRLAGIEKIGHNKD
-71 KEAIKSIEN
+71 ASTYIES
-80 GQGGVVENAS
+80 GQGGVVDNAKA
-90 HLAELPIDVVFE
+90 LAELPVDIVYE

-107 WVGAEVADACIE
+107 WVGAEVADACID
-119 AQKHILMLNVET
+119 AKKHILMLNVET
-131 DVTIGMYLAKKAKD
+131 DVTIGKYLANKANAN
-145 KGIVYSVANG
+145 GVIYSVANG

-188 TANPESC
+188 TANPDTC

-222 TALANAIDLPPDKVG
+222 AALANAIGLPPDKVG
-237 MNGPVSEVKD
+237 MNGPISEVKD
-247 LNRILIPKEDGGVL
+247 LNKTLIPIEDGGVL
-261 TDSGRVDYAFGPAPG
+261 KGIGRVDYAFGPAPG

-283 ENPTVIEEME
+283 DNPTVIDEMA
-293 YLSMGEGPY
+293 YLSMGPGPY
-302 YTLYRPY
+302 YTFYRPY

-327 EPGLQPKTWI
+327 EPGLQPTTWI
-337 AEVIGHAKKN
+337 AEVIGHAKKD
-347 LKKGEK
+347 LLVGDK
-353 IDGIGGFTT
+353 IDGIGGYCS

-368 TTEST
+368 VEESKEF
-373 NLVPLGLLEGATV
+373 VPLGLLEGAVVTKD
-386 INEVSQGETVTYDSI
+386 IKKGEPIAKTAVQ
-401 ELPENLINNLRK
+401 LPDNLINSLRK
-413 LQEDT
+413 LQGN

>member
-1 MNYTELLIKREQE
+1 MNFTEELIKREKE
-14 MGRPVRVG
+14 LGRPVRVG

-44 LVACADIDKNRAENA
+44 LVACADIDLARAENA
-59 LGLAGIEKIKHG
+59 LRLAGIEKIGHNKD
-71 KEAIKSIEN
+71 ATSYIEN
-80 GQGGVVENAS
+80 GQGGVVDNAKA
-90 HLAELPIDVVFE
+90 LAELPVDIVYE

-107 WVGAEVADACIE
+107 WVGAEVADACID
-119 AQKHILMLNVET
+119 AKKHILMLNVET
-131 DVTIGMYLAKKAKD
+131 DVTIGKYLANKANAN
-145 KGIVYSVANG
+145 GVIYSVANG

-188 TANPESC
+188 TANPDTC

-222 TALANAIDLPPDKVG
+222 AALANAIGLPPDKVG
-237 MNGPVSEVKD
+237 MNGPISEVKD
-247 LNRILIPKEDGGVL
+247 LNKTLIPIEDGGVL
-261 TDSGRVDYAFGPAPG
+261 KGIGRVDYAFGPAPG

-283 ENPTVIEEME
+283 DNPTVIDEMA
-293 YLSMGEGPY
+293 YLSMGSGPY
-302 YTLYRPY
+302 YTFYRPY

-327 EPGLQPKTWI
+327 EPGLQPTTWI
-337 AEVIGHAKKN
+337 AEVIGHAKKD
-347 LKKGEK
+347 LSVGDK
-353 IDGIGGFTT
+353 IDGIGGYCS

-368 TTEST
+368 VEESKEF
-373 NLVPLGLLEGATV
+373 VPLGLLEGAVVTKN
-386 INEVSQGETVTYDSI
+386 IKKGEPISKTAVQ
-401 ELPENLINNLRK
+401 LPDNLINSLRK
-413 LQEDT
+413 LQGN

>member
-1 MNYTELLIKREQE
+1 MNFTEELIKREKE
-14 MGRPVRVG
+14 LGRPVRVG

-44 LVACADIDKNRAENA
+44 LVACADIDLARAENA
-59 LGLAGIEKIKHG
+59 LRLAGIEKIGHNKD
-71 KEAIKSIEN
+71 ASTYIES
-80 GQGGVVENAS
+80 GQGGVVDNAKA
-90 HLAELPIDVVFE
+90 LAELPVDIVYE

-107 WVGAEVADACIE
+107 WVGAEVADACID
-119 AQKHILMLNVET
+119 AKKHILMLNVET
-131 DVTIGMYLAKKAKD
+131 DVTIGKYLANKANAN
-145 KGIVYSVANG
+145 GVIYSVANG

-188 TANPESC
+188 TANPDTC

-222 TALANAIDLPPDKVG
+222 AALANAIGLPPDKVG
-237 MNGPVSEVKD
+237 MNGPISEVKD
-247 LNRILIPKEDGGVL
+247 LNKTLIPIEDGGVL
-261 TDSGRVDYAFGPAPG
+261 NGIGRVDYAFGPAPG

-283 ENPTVIEEME
+283 DNPTVIDQMA
-293 YLSMGEGPY
+293 YLSMGQGPY
-302 YTLYRPY
+302 YTFYRPY

-327 EPGLQPKTWI
+327 EPGLQPTTWI
-337 AEVIGHAKKN
+337 AEVIGHAKKD
-347 LKKGEK
+347 LSVGDK
-353 IDGIGGFTT
+353 IDGIGGYCS

-368 TTEST
+368 VEDSKEF
-373 NLVPLGLLEGATV
+373 VPLGLLEGAIVTKN
-386 INEVSQGETVTYDSI
+386 IKKGEPIAKTAVQ
-401 ELPENLINNLRK
+401 LPDNLINSLRK
-413 LQEDT
+413 LQGN

>member
-1 MNYTELLIKREQE
+1 MNFTEELIKREKE
-14 MGRPVRVG
+14 LGRPVRVG

-44 LVACADIDKNRAENA
+44 LVACADIDLARAENA
-59 LGLAGIEKIKHG
+59 LRLAGIEKIGHNKD
-71 KEAIKSIEN
+71 ASTYIES
-80 GQGGVVENAS
+80 GQGGVVDNAKA
-90 HLAELPIDVVFE
+90 LAELPVDIVYE

-107 WVGAEVADACIE
+107 WVGAEVADACID
-119 AQKHILMLNVET
+119 AKKHILMLNVET
-131 DVTIGMYLAKKAKD
+131 DVTIGKYLANKANAN
-145 KGIVYSVANG
+145 GVIYSVANG

-188 TANPESC
+188 TANPDTC

-222 TALANAIDLPPDKVG
+222 AALANAIGLPPDKVG
-237 MNGPVSEVKD
+237 MNGPISEVKD
-247 LNRILIPKEDGGVL
+247 LNKTLIPIEDGGVL
-261 TDSGRVDYAFGPAPG
+261 NGVGRVDYAFGPAPG

-283 ENPTVIEEME
+283 DNPTVIDEMA
-293 YLSMGEGPY
+293 YLSMGQGPY
-302 YTLYRPY
+302 YTFYRPY

-327 EPGLQPKTWI
+327 EPGLQPTTWI
-337 AEVIGHAKKN
+337 AEVIGHAKKD
-347 LKKGEK
+347 LSVGDK
-353 IDGIGGFTT
+353 IDGIGGYCS

-368 TTEST
+368 VEDSKEF
-373 NLVPLGLLEGATV
+373 VPLGLLEGAIVTKN
-386 INEVSQGETVTYDSI
+386 IKKGEPIAKTAVQ
-401 ELPENLINNLRK
+401 LPDNLINSLRK
-413 LQEDT
+413 LQGN

>member
-1 MNYTELLIKREQE
+1 MNYTEELIKREKE
-14 MGRPVRVG
+14 LGRPVRVG

-44 LVACADIDKNRAENA
+44 LVACADIDLARAENA
-59 LGLAGIEKIKHG
+59 LKLAGIDKIGHNSD
-71 KEAIKSIEN
+71 ASASIEN
-80 GQGGVVENAS
+80 GQGGVVDNAKA
-90 HLAELPIDVVFE
+90 LAELPIDIVYE

-107 WVGAEVADACIE
+107 WVGAEVANACID
-119 AQKHILMLNVET
+119 ASKHILMLNVET
-131 DVTIGMYLAKKAKD
+131 DVTIGQYLANKANKN
-145 KGIVYSVANG
+145 GVIYSVANG

-188 TANPESC
+188 TANPDTC

-222 TALANAIDLPPDKVG
+222 AALANAIGLPPDRVG

-247 LNRILIPKEDGGVL
+247 LNKTLIPSEDGGVL
-261 TDSGRVDYAFGPAPG
+261 SGIGRVDYAFGPAPG

-283 ENPTVIEEME
+283 DNQTVIDEME
-293 YLSMGEGPY
+293 YLSMGAGPY
-302 YTLYRPY
+302 YTFYRPY

-317 RSVGMAIINN
+317 RSVGMAIINK
-327 EPGLQPKTWI
+327 EPGLQPTTWI
-337 AEVIGHAKKN
+337 AEVIGHAKKD
-347 LKKGEK
+347 LAKGDK
-353 IDGIGGFTT
+353 IDGIGGYAS

-368 TTEST
+368 VEQSKEF
-373 NLVPLGLLEGATV
+373 VPLGLLEGA
-386 INEVSQGETVTYDSI
+386 EVLEDIKAGDPISKSAVQ
-401 ELPENLINNLRK
+401 LPDNLINNLRT
-413 LQEDT
+413 LQGN

>member
-1 MNYTELLIKREQE
+1 
-14 MGRPVRVG
+14 
-22 LAGAGQMGSGLAAQ
+22 MGSGLAAQ

-44 LVACADIDKNRAENA
+44 LVACADIDLARAENA
-59 LGLAGIEKIKHG
+59 LKLAGIDKIGHNS
-71 KEAIKSIEN
+71 EASYSIEN
-80 GQGGVVENAS
+80 GQGGVVDNAKA
-90 HLAELPIDVVFE
+90 LAELPIDIVYE

-107 WVGAEVADACIE
+107 WVGAEVADACID
-119 AQKHILMLNVET
+119 ASKHILMLNVET
-131 DVTIGMYLAKKAKD
+131 DVTIGQYLANKANKN
-145 KGIVYSVANG
+145 GVIYSVANG

-188 TANPESC
+188 TANPDTC

-222 TALANAIDLPPDKVG
+222 AALANAIGLPPDRVG

-247 LNRILIPKEDGGVL
+247 LNKTLIPSEDGGVL
-261 TDSGRVDYAFGPAPG
+261 SGIGRVDYAFGPAPG

-283 ENPTVIEEME
+283 DNQTVIDEME
-293 YLSMGEGPY
+293 YLSMGSGPY
-302 YTLYRPY
+302 YTFYRPY

-317 RSVGMAIINN
+317 RSVGMAIINK
-327 EPGLQPKTWI
+327 EPGLQPTTWI
-337 AEVIGHAKKN
+337 AEVIGHAKKD
-347 LKKGEK
+347 LVKGDK
-353 IDGIGGFTT
+353 IDGIGGYAS

-368 TTEST
+368 VEQSKEF
-373 NLVPLGLLEGATV
+373 VPLGLLEGA
-386 INEVSQGETVTYDSI
+386 EVLEDIKAGDPISKSAVQ
-401 ELPENLINNLRK
+401 LPDNLINNLRT
-413 LQEDT
+413 LQGN

>member
-1 MNYTELLIKREQE
+1 MNYTEELIKREKE
-14 MGRPVRVG
+14 LGRPVRVG

-44 LVACADIDKNRAENA
+44 LVACADIDLARAENA
-59 LGLAGIEKIKHG
+59 LKLAGINKIGHNSD
-71 KEAIKSIEN
+71 ASASIEN
-80 GQGGVVENAS
+80 GQGGVVDNAKA
-90 HLAELPIDVVFE
+90 LAELPVDIVYE

-107 WVGAEVADACIE
+107 WVGAEVADACID
-119 AQKHILMLNVET
+119 ANKHILMLNVET
-131 DVTIGMYLAKKAKD
+131 DVTIGKYLANKANKN
-145 KGIVYSVANG
+145 GVIYSVANG

-188 TANPESC
+188 TANPDTC

-222 TALANAIDLPPDKVG
+222 AALANAIGLPPDRVG

-247 LNRILIPKEDGGVL
+247 LNKTLIPSEDGGVL
-261 TDSGRVDYAFGPAPG
+261 SGIGRVDYAFGPAPG

-283 ENPTVIEEME
+283 DNQTVIDEME
-293 YLSMGEGPY
+293 YLSMGSGPY
-302 YTLYRPY
+302 YTFYRPY

-317 RSVGMAIINN
+317 RSVGMAIINK
-327 EPGLQPKTWI
+327 EPGLQPTTWI
-337 AEVIGHAKKN
+337 AEVIGHAKKD
-347 LKKGEK
+347 LVKGDK
-353 IDGIGGFTT
+353 IDGIGGYAS

-368 TTEST
+368 VEQSKEF
-373 NLVPLGLLEGATV
+373 VPLGLLEGA
-386 INEVSQGETVTYDSI
+386 EVLEDIKAGDPISKSAVQ
-401 ELPENLINNLRK
+401 LPDNLINNLRT
-413 LQEDT
+413 LQGN

>member
-1 MNYTELLIKREQE
+1 MNYTEELIIREKE
-14 MGRPVRVG
+14 LGRPVRVG

-44 LVACADIDKNRAENA
+44 LVACADIDLARAENA
-59 LGLAGIEKIKHG
+59 LKLAGIDKIGHNS
-71 KEAIKSIEN
+71 EASASIEN
-80 GQGGVVENAS
+80 GQGGVVDNAKA
-90 HLAELPIDVVFE
+90 LAELPIDIVYE

-107 WVGAEVADACIE
+107 WVGAEVADACID
-119 AQKHILMLNVET
+119 ASKHILMLNVET
-131 DVTIGMYLAKKAKD
+131 DVTIGQYLANKANKN
-145 KGIVYSVANG
+145 GVIYSVANG

-188 TANPESC
+188 TANPDTC

-222 TALANAIDLPPDKVG
+222 AALANAIGLPPDRVG

-247 LNRILIPKEDGGVL
+247 LNKTLIPSEDGGVL
-261 TDSGRVDYAFGPAPG
+261 SGIGRVDYAFGPAPG

-283 ENPTVIEEME
+283 DNQTVIDEME
-293 YLSMGEGPY
+293 YLSMGSGPY
-302 YTLYRPY
+302 YTFYRPY

-317 RSVGMAIINN
+317 RSVGMAIINK
-327 EPGLQPKTWI
+327 EPGLQPTTWI
-337 AEVIGHAKKN
+337 AEVIGHAKKD
-347 LKKGEK
+347 LVKGDK
-353 IDGIGGFTT
+353 IDGIGGYAS

-368 TTEST
+368 VEQSIEF
-373 NLVPLGLLEGATV
+373 VPLGLLEGA
-386 INEVSQGETVTYDSI
+386 EVLEDIKAGDPISKSAVQ
-401 ELPENLINNLRK
+401 LPDNLINNLRT
-413 LQEDT
+413 LQGN